1 MSYLI
6 NFPQEHETY
15 VLETPDDVLN
25 ASSTLLP
32 SELVARWMEGAVPA
46 DVIQDCR
53 FGRIQIVKLGR
64 LTDAATAMNREEAR
78 VAIEQA
84 TNNVGVA
91 VAKLKQAK
99 EPT

>member
-6 NFPQEHETY
+6 NFPQEDKTY

-25 ASSTLLP
+25 ASSSFLP
-32 SELVARWMEGAVPA
+32 SDLVVRWMEKAVPA
-46 DVIQDCR
+46 DAIQDCR

-64 LTDAATAMNREEAR
+64 LTDAAMAMNREEAR
-78 VAIEQA
+78 AAIEQA
-84 TNNVGVA
+84 TNSVGVA

-99 EPT
+99 ETT